1 MKTVLYEPL
10 KLPVIIPISRTEKD
24 VIRKLFKIAFLQ
36 KVKLLPLL
44 LPLQKFSK
52 ESPKAPNVVTESV
65 IEVLV
70 KQLIPT
76 QIHKVNYKL
85 ILGVVFYKMHFVT
98 GIPICL
104 EEMIVLSG
112 HLRSNKA
119 PFIMQKKNRSCYRV
133 FSFCF
138 SLIKTNKMM
147 NMKLLVNEIVLLDLV
162 FYFKNIFNNIIIII
176 IKFEKLSIN
185 EIILFSIKNKPRR
198 NSIFELFIFY
208 FLLYTFLY
216 LYTYLYRSISSFIYN
231 TMYCIN
237 ALK

>member
-10 KLPVIIPISRTEKD
+10 KLPVIIPISRTEND

-44 LPLQKFSK
+44 LPLLKSSM

-76 QIHKVNYKL
+76 LIHKVNYKL
-85 ILGVVFYKMHFVT
+85 ILGVVFCKMHFVT

-119 PFIMQKKNRSCYRV
+119 PFITRKKNGSCYPV

-147 NMKLLVNEIVLLDLV
+147 NTKLLVNEIVLLDLV
-162 FYFKNIFNNIIIII
+162 FYFKNIVNNIIII

-185 EIILFSIKNKPRR
+185 EIIIFTIKIKSRR
-198 NSIFELFIFY
+198 NSIFELFVFYYKLIFY
-208 FLLYTFLY
+208 FTLL
-216 LYTYLYRSISSFIYN
+216 FIYIPI
-231 TMYCIN
+231 YIDQ
-237 ALK
+237 